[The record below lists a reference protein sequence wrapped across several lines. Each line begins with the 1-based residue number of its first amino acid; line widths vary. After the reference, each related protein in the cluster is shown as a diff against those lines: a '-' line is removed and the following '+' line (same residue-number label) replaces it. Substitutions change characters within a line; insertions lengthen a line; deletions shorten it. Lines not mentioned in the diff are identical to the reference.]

1 MIIILIVLCLIGLH
15 ISFQLKTSNEMVVY
29 EMDFPEKLKLEK
41 VCDMKQ
47 PVLFNYEDETI
58 EQVLTYKE
66 YKKFEVDVYDE
77 SYGKSTVTLKKA
89 LKLKNHAMFHNETFL
104 KDTLLFNHYKTTDT
118 LLKPPMTW
126 ASSYDICMGSDQ
138 YVLPLQV
145 KKSYRNYILVID
157 GSIQVKVSP
166 PRNKKF
172 LSQSINPWKNTKV
185 KFLDV
190 TMTKGNLLFIPAY
203 WWYSIKL
210 EKDACVCMF
219 HYRTIM
225 NELAI
230 VWDECDLIPVGLFGP
245 ASSDVSRTS
254 MDLDARQ

>member
-1 MIIILIVLCLIGLH
+1 MLIILIVLCLTGLH
-15 ISFQLKTSNEMVVY
+15 ILFQLKTSNELIVY
-29 EMDFPEKLKLEK
+29 EMDFPEKNKLEK

-47 PVLFNYEDETI
+47 PIMFLYEDASI

-66 YKKFEVDVYDE
+66 YKKFKVDVYDE
-77 SYGKSTVTLKKA
+77 AYSKSTMTLKKA
-89 LKLKNHAMFHNETFL
+89 LKLKGHAMFHNEMFL
-104 KDTLLFNHYKTTDT
+104 KDTLLLNYYKTTDS
-118 LLKPPMTW
+118 LLRPPMTMT
-126 ASSYDICMGSDQ
+126 SSYDICMGDQ

-145 KKSYRNYILVID
+145 KKSYRNYILVVD
-157 GSIQVKVSP
+157 GSIKVKVTP

-172 LSQSINPWKNTKV
+172 LSHTVNPWKNTKV

-190 TMTKGNLLFIPAY
+190 NMTKGNLLFIPAY

-230 VWDECDLIPVGLFGP
+230 VWDECNFNFLPFGH
-245 ASSDVSRTS
+245 ASSDESRTS
-254 MDLDARQ
+254 MVLGSRQ